1 MLPFTL
7 ACLSPRDRSLLSLG
21 TSLRRKCGSIQILR
35 LVVDDAAIDGLARE
49 RDWWRRPTSITY
61 QHSDQAFECSPMIV
75 WAPLSFFRDET
86 NR

>member
-1 MLPFTL
+1 
-7 ACLSPRDRSLLSLG
+7 
-21 TSLRRKCGSIQILR
+21 
-35 LVVDDAAIDGLARE
+35 VDDAAIDGLARE